1 MVRKLSRGVRLRRP
15 RNNLLNTIIFETKNG
30 AEVFQNPIKIL
41 APRDADGAMDAIVQI
56 EDAVTAG
63 KYACGYFSYEFGYLL
78 ENSLRPLLPHSR
90 KLPLLWFGIYEKHTI
105 LSHSEY
111 KQFTENNVVCPEYI
125 ITKATVN
132 EDLESYCQKHNKIH
146 NDIKNGIYYQTNFTH
161 KLKGKFIGDELA
173 LYNDLKARQTPKYG
187 AFLRTGDFSILSLSP
202 ELGFEIE
209 DGKITCHPMKGT
221 APIGGAEA
229 LLNDEKNR
237 AENLMIVDLMRN
249 DFSRISKNVNVP
261 KLFEI
266 EDYETL
272 HQMVSEVHADLKPDA
287 KIIDILRAIFP
298 LGSITG
304 APKISAMNAIAELE
318 NEPREAYC
326 GSIGYFSQNHSRFNV
341 AIRTP
346 IIMDDDYEMGIGSGI
361 VYDSIAENEFAEC
374 QLKARFLTAL
384 TPNFSVFE
392 TLKWEKGNGFVR
404 KSLHLERLEK
414 AAQKFGFW
422 REYEFEKELAK
433 IEKNIACDIA
443 RIKIS
448 IDKDAVS
455 IQAFPFVDDKDKW
468 KFIVCETAV
477 NSKNPWL
484 YYKTSMRNLYD
495 GEWQKANKIGVDEVV
510 FINENGHITEGSRT
524 NIFIDMGDGMLL
536 TPPINCGL
544 LNGVLRRELIEKGK
558 AKEAIITPE
567 DLQSAHKIYLG
578 NSLRGLKPSEM

>member
-1 MVRKLSRGVRLRRP
+1 M
-15 RNNLLNTIIFETKNG
+15 NTIIFETNNG

-41 APRDADGAMDAIVQI
+41 APRDEDGAMDAIAQI
-56 EDAVTAG
+56 ENAVSAG

-90 KLPLLWFGIYEKHTI
+90 KLPLLWFGIYENRI
-105 LSHSEY
+105 ELSHSEY
-111 KQFTENNVVCPEYI
+111 EQFTENNVVCPEYI
-125 ITKATVN
+125 ITKATAN
-132 EDLESYCQKHNKIH
+132 EDLESYSQKHNKIH

-173 LYNDLKARQTPKYG
+173 LFNDLKTRQTPKHG
-187 AFLRTGDFSILSLSP
+187 AFLRTNDFSILSLSP

-209 DGKITCHPMKGT
+209 SGKIICRPMKGT
-221 APIGGAEA
+221 APIGGAKV

-237 AENLMIVDLMRN
+237 AENLMIVDLIRN
-249 DFSRISKNVNVP
+249 DFSRIGTNVKVP
-261 KLFEI
+261 KLFAI

-272 HQMVSEVHADLKPDA
+272 HQMVSEVHADLKPDI

-304 APKISAMNAIAELE
+304 APKISAMNAISELE

-326 GSIGYFSQNHSRFNV
+326 GSIGYFSKNHSRFNV

-346 IIMDDDYEMGIGSGI
+346 IIIDDDYEMGIGSGI
-361 VYDSIAENEFAEC
+361 VYDSIAEDEFAEC
-374 QLKARFLTAL
+374 QLKASFLTAL
-384 TPNFSVFE
+384 TPDFSVFE
-392 TLKWEKGNGFVR
+392 TLKWEKDVGFIR

-414 AAQKFGFW
+414 TAQKFGLW
-422 REYEFEKELAK
+422 REYDFDRELAK
-433 IEKNIACDIA
+433 FEKNIAFDAA

-448 IDKDAVS
+448 IDKDAVA
-455 IQAFPFVDDKDKW
+455 IQAFPFADDKDKW

-484 YYKTSMRNLYD
+484 YYKTSKRDFYEYN
-495 GEWQKANKIGVDEVV
+495 WQNANKIGIDEVI
-510 FINENGHITEGSRT
+510 FINENGHLTEGSRT
-524 NIFIDMGDGMLL
+524 NIFVDMGDGILL

-544 LNGVLRRELIEKGK
+544 LNGVLRRELIETGK
-558 AKEAIITPE
+558 AKEAIITPN